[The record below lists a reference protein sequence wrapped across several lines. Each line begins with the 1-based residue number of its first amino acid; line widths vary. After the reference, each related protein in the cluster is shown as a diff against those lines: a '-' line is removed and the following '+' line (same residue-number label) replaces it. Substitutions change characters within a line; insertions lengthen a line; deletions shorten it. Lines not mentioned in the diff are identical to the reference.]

1 MSTEQ
6 ELEGRM
12 ACNCHYPVLL
22 IAVLVFTIIV
32 LFICVCLCCIDVT
45 SLSPFKKQKARIRTN
60 CAPILNASKFIERK
74 FSEDGGTPAY
84 TMLNNSM
91 STDSCTCSM
100 PLSRSFHSDASLVST
115 V

>member
-1 MSTEQ
+1 MSTEE

-22 IAVLVFTIIV
+22 IGVLLFTIVV

-45 SLSPFKKQKARIRTN
+45 S
-60 CAPILNASKFIERK
+60 

-91 STDSCTCSM
+91 STDSCTCSV